1 MNVLFCAKLLSHT
14 AKRFF
19 FTALSLLCKLLA
31 LSGNR
36 NYHTVIFSAQNG
48 IIQYLQKLIELQM
61 RVFHYSSEFH
71 ITDFAVS

>member
-1 MNVLFCAKLLSHT
+1 MNVLFCGKLLSHT
-14 AKRFF
+14 AECFF
-19 FTALSLLCKLLA
+19 FTALSLLCKLLT
-31 LSGNR
+31 LSGDR

-61 RVFHYSSEFH
+61 RVFLYSSELH